1 MGYSRDTIETM
12 MSQPWRL
19 LVLRAPIVALIV
31 AAIFFGWFH
40 TASAGFGITP
50 PYVRNDR
57 LTRGTVYEQRITL
70 VRSDPIDELKAEI
83 SMNIPGVEAWF
94 SVDKGN
100 QFILPAG
107 ETQVPIVISVRVPAD
122 AEYMKHQGTI
132 RIRTSSSGEQ
142 PSGGVSI
149 ALGAQIDVAIEVVDK
164 IYDFNVRRIRTAD
177 LEEGRT
183 KWGLF
188 FPAKIRFFMTIENT
202 GNAVFGPTQ
211 VRLDIYDTQVE
222 QLLETTV
229 NTNKI
234 EQIDPFAIKEILAEI
249 PTRLPAGRYTAKYT
263 IYKNDEVAQQNQINL
278 SIAAI
283 GAVQGYTGY
292 GFEGL
297 STADKT
303 KVAIVVGTPLL
314 VLMILIAIL
323 IIRRRRRARGAPVP
337 PRFR

>member
-1 MGYSRDTIETM
+1 

-19 LVLRAPIVALIV
+19 LGLRSYVLIVVALLV
-31 AAIFFGWFH
+31 LGWYH

-94 SVDKGN
+94 SIDRGTEFV
-100 QFILPAG
+100 LPAG
-107 ETQVPIVISVRVPAD
+107 ETQVPIIISVRVPED
-122 AEYMKHQGTI
+122 AEYTKHQGTI
-132 RIRTSSSGEQ
+132 RIRTSSSGDQ
-142 PSGGVSI
+142 PGGGVSI

-164 IYDFNVRRIRTAD
+164 IYDFDVRRIRTAD
-177 LEEGRT
+177 LEEGRR
-183 KWGLF
+183 KWGLY

-202 GNAVFGPTQ
+202 GNAVFGPTK
-211 VRLDIYDTQVE
+211 VRLDIYDSQVE
-222 QLLETTV
+222 QLLETTE

-234 EQIDPFAIKEILAEI
+234 EQIDPFAIKEVIAEL

-278 SIAAI
+278 SVASI

-292 GFEGL
+292 GFSGL
-297 STADKT
+297 SIADKI
-303 KVAIVVGTPLL
+303 KVGAVFATPLII
-314 VLMILIAIL
+314 ILIL
-323 IIRRRRRARGAPVP
+323 ISVLVIRRRKRRAQHNNFSPP